1 MCGMHCTELQIGF
14 YISDQSLY
22 GIFGFIFGLVCP
34 VYTHI
39 HMENFW
45 LSCPKLFIF
54 AICENYLQFGWSHF
68 MIVVL
73 LCIGMSDHFWSL
85 CISMCRLY
93 TYNIKF
99 VCGALFS
106 ISKTTVYLNCSA
118 LQTHFVS
125 CYILQRRFNVGFY
138 SHSLFPDI
146 CFSVY
151 SNCLLCAHPYICCIS
166 CTRKS
171 ANKKQTVLFICLL
184 ICFSFVLTY
193 FYVDFFLNDFFA

>member
-1 MCGMHCTELQIGF
+1 MHCTELQIGF

-34 VYTHI
+34 VYTYT
-39 HMENFW
+39 
-45 LSCPKLFIF
+45 CRKLLALMPETF
-54 AICENYLQFGWSHF
+54 HF
-68 MIVVL
+68 CYMRKLLTVWMVAFYDHVVL

-93 TYNIKF
+93 TYKYKIC

-125 CYILQRRFNVGFY
+125 CYILQRRFNVGFC
-138 SHSLFPDI
+138 SHSPFPDI
-146 CFSVY
+146 YIFQCTRTVSYVPIHTYVVFHVLVNQQIKSRLCFLFVY
-151 SNCLLCAHPYICCIS
+151 SFASLS
-166 CTRKS
+166 C
-171 ANKKQTVLFICLL
+171 
-184 ICFSFVLTY
+184 
-193 FYVDFFLNDFFA
+193 

>member
-1 MCGMHCTELQIGF
+1 MACACVYEYEYTMCGMHCTELQIGF

-22 GIFGFIFGLVCP
+22 GIFAFIFGLVCP

-138 SHSLFPDI
+138 SHSPFPDI
-146 CFSVY
+146 YIFFSVLELSLMCPSIHMLYFMY
-151 SNCLLCAHPYICCIS
+151 S
-166 CTRKS
+166 
-171 ANKKQTVLFICLL
+171 
-184 ICFSFVLTY
+184 
-193 FYVDFFLNDFFA
+193 